1 MELHGLDRLA
11 PGRLDDEMAT
21 LHRRLAGLL
30 ASPPRE
36 PAVDVLARRLAAS
49 DEPHPVTAWGVKA
62 LLDKGV
68 GAAVS
73 TSGPAVDVV
82 EHLVGWA
89 TSGDRPYFVVFGEYG
104 MGKTV
109 AAQTLTRE
117 LLARRESDP
126 TVPLPVYFDLRHLG
140 TDVRKR
146 DAALDELLAD
156 LIKRAWRTGGVSP
169 SVSPDDVITAVQ
181 RRRALVIFDGLDEVL
196 VHMSEQQ
203 GQGLLRELLRIL
215 PPQLVAGTGARGD
228 AGRVLMTCRTHFFRT
243 IRDQHTFFRAQDRD
257 GLGPDL
263 YEALHLL
270 PFDDAQIRAYL
281 ERKQGA
287 AGVDKAIDLI
297 RSVHDLEGLAARP
310 FNLRLISEQL
320 ERLERRVAEG
330 RSIDAAALYDELV
343 QSWLERDMGKHQLER
358 DHKVRLMEDLAAL
371 LWSREAR
378 RIDVAELEAWL
389 RRRLLGDDDLHAWV
403 QLVHPDPAVLAE
415 DLRTATFIVR
425 PGADQFEFAHTS
437 LLEYF
442 LARYLHR
449 TMRDGDVDVW
459 ALPRVSDETL
469 DFLVEIEAAQGGDAF
484 RRHLLGCGEAYRPRI
499 SEHVVRY
506 ALRSV
511 ERGGRPVSLRGFQ
524 LGTADLRGIRVEPR
538 ADAEV
543 DMAGCVLEGAD
554 LRDARLRRV
563 RLDGA
568 DLRDARLTRAELH
581 RCSLRAADLSGASLE
596 GAIVRAT
603 NVDGARLLG
612 ATGDDSQWLWNDGEP
627 AGGAPSGR
635 LVAPSSAI
643 AARAAGSSRGARRCQ
658 RNGHVL
664 GLGA

>member
-1 MELHGLDRLA
+1 
-11 PGRLDDEMAT
+11 
-21 LHRRLAGLL
+21 
-30 ASPPRE
+30 
-36 PAVDVLARRLAAS
+36 
-49 DEPHPVTAWGVKA
+49 
-62 LLDKGV
+62 
-68 GAAVS
+68 
-73 TSGPAVDVV
+73 
-82 EHLVGWA
+82 
-89 TSGDRPYFVVFGEYG
+89 
-104 MGKTV
+104 
-109 AAQTLTRE
+109 
-117 LLARRESDP
+117 
-126 TVPLPVYFDLRHLG
+126 
-140 TDVRKR
+140 
-146 DAALDELLAD
+146 
-156 LIKRAWRTGGVSP
+156 
-169 SVSPDDVITAVQ
+169 
-181 RRRALVIFDGLDEVL
+181 
-196 VHMSEQQ
+196 
-203 GQGLLRELLRIL
+203 
-215 PPQLVAGTGARGD
+215 
-228 AGRVLMTCRTHFFRT
+228 MTCRTHFFRT

-257 GLGPDL
+257 GVGPDL

-297 RSVHDLEGLAARP
+297 RSVHDLEGLATRP
-310 FNLRLISEQL
+310 FNLRLISEHL

-403 QLVHPDPAVLAE
+403 QLVHPDPVVLAE

-449 TMRDGDVDVW
+449 TMRDGDLDAW

-469 DFLVEIEAAQGGDAF
+469 DFLVEIEAAQGSDAF
-484 RRHLLGCGEAYRPRI
+484 RRHLLECGEAYRPRI
-499 SEHVVRY
+499 SEHAVRY

-511 ERGGRPVSLRGFQ
+511 ERGGQPVSLRGFQ
-524 LGTADLRGIRVEPR
+524 LGTADLRGIRVEAR
-538 ADAEV
+538 SDVEV

-563 RLDGA
+563 CLDGA

-596 GAIVRAT
+596 GAIVRAS

-612 ATGDDSQWLWNDGEP
+612 ATGDDSQWLWNEGEP
-627 AGGAPSGR
+627 AGGGPSGR
-635 LVAPSSAI
+635 LVAPSPATPLGPP
-643 AARAAGSSRGARRCQ
+643 ARLEVLAGASGTVTSLAWAPDGTRLAAGHAAGIDVWSPVSGAQHASLAHREVQALAWSPDGGCLASAGLHGVVRLWHPAQ
-658 RNGHVL
+658 PDAAPLALEGHTGRVQAL
-664 GLGA
+664 AWSPDGGCLASAGQARVRLSDPAQPDAAPLALEGHTGRVQALAWSPDGGCLASAGNDGVVRLWDSAQPGAAPLALKGHTGWVWALAWSPDDGCLASAGHDGVVRLWDPPNPAPPPWS